1 MPDRLIPSLRADA
14 ELAPFRP
21 GLRFG
26 FYNTLT
32 WQIATGTTLVL
43 FAEQLGATPFQAG
56 LAYAFIFLLT
66 PVQIFATVL
75 LPRLGYKRLTMA
87 GWGLRGFMLL
97 IPLALAPAAAVWG
110 ERSWMVLAL
119 IGASFGFC
127 LLRAF
132 GMAASL
138 PWFYAILPER
148 ARGRYFASDH
158 LLSGVAS
165 VATLLACVGL
175 FALLPVY
182 AAIFVQYLI
191 AVVGSWASYRSLA
204 RLPDGPPTRMLG
216 VRDVAAGAWR
226 ALRRPSAYRSYL
238 LVTVAFYG
246 VSTPLAPY
254 AAYHLKATAGLAPG
268 WIMGLEVLRYLG
280 GIAAASGLRRRVDG
294 RGARPF
300 LLLALGL
307 YLGVAAYWW
316 IALATGEAAWPVLPA
331 VYFAAGAGGTCW
343 MIGNLNYLPKI
354 APEAERTLLVTTQGA
369 CASLAGGLAVTLWG
383 AVLRASP
390 AELAAGAPALA
401 IGAFQVQLGLMVLGC
416 ALLSWRLSRLAEPA
430 ADRAEPLMVGNAL
443 LRPHRA
449 LGYLINLFDSRPP
462 ADRRADRRDGGG
474 TV

>member
-1 MPDRLIPSLRADA
+1 MPDRLISSLRRDA
-14 ELAPFRP
+14 ELEPFLP

-75 LPRLGYKRLTMA
+75 LPKLGYKRLTMA

-97 IPLALAPAAAVWG
+97 VPLVLAPLAAWLG
-110 ERSWMVLAL
+110 ERAWMVSAL

-138 PWFYAILPER
+138 PWFYAILPEK

-165 VATLLACVGL
+165 VGTLLTCVAL

-182 AAIFVQYLI
+182 PAIFIQYLI
-191 AVVGSWASYRSLA
+191 AVAGSWASYRSLA
-204 RLPDGPPTRMLG
+204 LLPDGPASRLIGLG
-216 VRDVAAGAWR
+216 DVARGSWA
-226 ALRRPSAYRSYL
+226 ALCRPSMYRSYL
-238 LVTVAFYG
+238 WVCVGFYA

-254 AAYHLKATAGLAPG
+254 AAYHLRATAGLAPG

-280 GIAAASGLRRRVDG
+280 GIAAASSLRRRVDQ

-307 YLGVAAYWW
+307 YLAVAGYWFFVLRSHGGLS
-316 IALATGEAAWPVLPA
+316 ALPL
-331 VYFAAGAGGTCW
+331 VYFAAGAAGTCW
-343 MIGNLNYLPKI
+343 MLGNLSYLPKI
-354 APEAERTLLVTTQGA
+354 APESERTLLVTLQGA
-369 CASLAGGLAVTLWG
+369 SASLAGGLSVTVWG

-390 AELAAGAPALA
+390 EMVAAGAPA
-401 IGAFQVQLGLMVLGC
+401 IDPVAFQTQLVLMVMGC
-416 ALLSWRLSRLAEPA
+416 GLLSWRLGRLPEPA

-449 LGYLINLFDSRPP
+449 LGYLINLFDARSPASRGEKGPS
-462 ADRRADRRDGGG
+462 G
-474 TV
+474 